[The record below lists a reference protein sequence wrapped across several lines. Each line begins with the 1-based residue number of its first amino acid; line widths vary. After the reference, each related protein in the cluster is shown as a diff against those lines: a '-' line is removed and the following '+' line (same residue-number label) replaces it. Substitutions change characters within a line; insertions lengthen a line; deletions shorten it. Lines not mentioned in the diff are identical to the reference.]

1 MPLAAPLCLCVFS
14 TSVLEMQLIIT
25 MLQMLIECWIEPKKN
40 KIKTMEKI
48 NYIESNT
55 DKLPQ
60 LCFGGETI
68 LSLWKPDNV

>member
-1 MPLAAPLCLCVFS
+1 
-14 TSVLEMQLIIT
+14 
-25 MLQMLIECWIEPKKN
+25 MLIECWIEPKKN

-55 DKLPQ
+55 DELPQ